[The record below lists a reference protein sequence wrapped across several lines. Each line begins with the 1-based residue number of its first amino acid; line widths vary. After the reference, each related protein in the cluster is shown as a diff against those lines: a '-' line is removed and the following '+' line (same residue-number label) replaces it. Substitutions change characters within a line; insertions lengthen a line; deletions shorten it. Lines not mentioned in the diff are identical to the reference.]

1 MRTYAHWTY
10 YESPLGWLCLSGNGS
25 SIASLVMMDAPPSK
39 YYSPVPDYLNFA
51 VEQMEEYF
59 AGTRK
64 QFELKLDIRSGTDFQ
79 RNVWQYLLGIPY
91 GKTTTYSRIAE
102 DLGDAKAVRAVG
114 RAIGANPIGIIIPC
128 HRVIGVDGSLTGYA
142 WGVSRK
148 KKLLELEN
156 PGDYGVQSSLF

>member
-1 MRTYAHWTY
+1 MNYAHWTY
-10 YESPLGWLCLSGNGS
+10 YESPLGWLCISGNGS
-25 SIASLVMMDAPPSK
+25 SIASLVMMDAAPTK

-51 VEQMEEYF
+51 VTQLEEFF
-59 AGTRK
+59 AAKRK
-64 QFELKLDIRSGTDFQ
+64 QFELKLDLRAGTDFQ
-79 RNVWQYLLGIPY
+79 RSVWQYLLEIPY

-114 RAIGANPIGIIIPC
+114 RAVGANPIGIIVPC
-128 HRVIGVDGSLTGYA
+128 HRVIGADGSLTGYA
-142 WGVSRK
+142 WGLSRK